1 MVLVPI
7 FLTLEIDILENGIME
22 RNMVLDLWFG
32 NQEENSLDN
41 GTMTKNMDLELNGF
55 KMETD
60 MKVNSKMESKKVK
73 EVITGSMEINIMEN
87 GKMILFVEKE
97 KNGVLAEVNMKD
109 NTKMERNME
118 KVSLLTT
125 LVKKYK
131 VTYDTGKQQTKE
143 LFVEDNKEELA
154 SLSSDKYDTEVSKW
168 LTENNLSLYIDN
180 FFDQGF
186 DRYEGEFKD
195 GIKEGKGSYYWVNG
209 DKYYGEWK
217 NDFIC
222 GKGEEWSASG
232 SKYEGQYKD
241 GKKHGEG
248 ILIDYTGKKY
258 KVTYDTGKQQTKE
271 LFVEDNKEELASLS
285 SDKYDTEVSKWLTEN
300 NLSLYIDNFFD
311 QGFEDLEDVGTLSEE
326 EIQEELKI
334 TKLGHRRKIMK
345 KINSMGGGSVTD
357 GPKLPERDY

>member
-186 DRYEGEFKD
+186 
-195 GIKEGKGSYYWVNG
+195 
-209 DKYYGEWK
+209 
-217 NDFIC
+217 
-222 GKGEEWSASG
+222 
-232 SKYEGQYKD
+232 
-241 GKKHGEG
+241 
-248 ILIDYTGKKY
+248 
-258 KVTYDTGKQQTKE
+258 
-271 LFVEDNKEELASLS
+271 
-285 SDKYDTEVSKWLTEN
+285 
-300 NLSLYIDNFFD
+300 
-311 QGFEDLEDVGTLSEE
+311 EDLEDVGTLSEE

>member
-1 MVLVPI
+1 MAA
-7 FLTLEIDILENGIME
+7 LEIK
-22 RNMVLDLWFG
+22 
-32 NQEENSLDN
+32 SKSYDN
-41 GTMTKNMDLELNGF
+41 GSYYGEYNLSGQRHGVGSYFFNSGNRYTGEWDNG
-55 KMETD
+55 
-60 MKVNSKMESKKVK
+60 KKHGV
-73 EVITGSMEINIMEN
+73 GSMVWKSGGKFTGQWYYDKKHGPGIEWFQN
-87 GKMILFVEKE
+87 G
-97 KNGVLAEVNMKD
+97 
-109 NTKMERNME
+109 
-118 KVSLLTT
+118 
-125 LVKKYK
+125 
-131 VTYDTGKQQTKE
+131 
-143 LFVEDNKEELA
+143 
-154 SLSSDKYDTEVSKW
+154 
-168 LTENNLSLYIDN
+168 
-180 FFDQGF
+180 

-345 KINSMGGGSVTD
+345 KINSMGGGSVVTD